1 MDFIDIIRL
10 NMQIIIIL
18 IAAIISVYI
27 YFFPCHIAYKAK
39 NKEHR
44 NGILILNLFLGWTFL
59 GWIGAL
65 IWAVIIEKEPK
76 IE

>member
-18 IAAIISVYI
+18 IVTIMFIYV
-27 YFFPCHIAYKAK
+27 YFFPCYVAYKAK
-39 NKEHR
+39 NKRYR
-44 NGILILNLFLGWTFL
+44 NGIIVLNLFLGWTLL

-65 IWAVIIEKEPK
+65 IWAVTIEKEN
-76 IE
+76 II